1 MKKQYEQY
9 LAIKK
14 QLEEIKA
21 ESAEEKAKL
30 EAQIKELSESK
41 AALEE
46 QISELESQMGEQQE
60 TQNFDKKE
68 CLAHC
73 D

>member
-14 QLEEIKA
+14 QLEDQKV

-30 EAQIKELSESK
+30 EAQIKELSEGK
-41 AALEE
+41 TALME
-46 QISELESQMGEQQE
+46 QISVLEAQMSEQQE
-60 TQNFDKKE
+60 
-68 CLAHC
+68 A
-73 D
+73 

>member
-14 QLEEIKA
+14 QLEDLKV

-30 EAQIKELSESK
+30 EAQIKELSEGK
-41 AALEE
+41 TALME
-46 QISELESQMGEQQE
+46 QISVLEAQMSEQQ
-60 TQNFDKKE
+60 Q
-68 CLAHC
+68 A
-73 D
+73 

>member
-14 QLEEIKA
+14 QLEDLQV

-30 EAQIKELSESK
+30 EAQVKELSEGK
-41 AALEE
+41 TALME
-46 QISELESQMGEQQE
+46 QISALEGQMSEQQ
-60 TQNFDKKE
+60 Q
-68 CLAHC
+68 A
-73 D
+73 

>member
-14 QLEEIKA
+14 QLEDLKV

-30 EAQIKELSESK
+30 EAQIKELSEGK
-41 AALEE
+41 TALME
-46 QISELESQMGEQQE
+46 QISVLEAQMSEQQE
-60 TQNFDKKE
+60 
-68 CLAHC
+68 A
-73 D
+73 